1 LLLELPTWLSQNI
14 LAPPGLVDEEPE
26 NKKTALAAGNL
37 PLNSQVKM
45 MGQGLWDRLWVAN
58 WILEPTTWLSQN
70 ILGPPRLVMEVPENK
85 KTALV
90 AGILPPNSQVE
101 KKGQELNH

>member
-1 LLLELPTWLSQNI
+1 LEYTQVQFFLHTKSD
-14 LAPPGLVDEEPE
+14 LV
-26 NKKTALAAGNL
+26 
-37 PLNSQVKM
+37 
-45 MGQGLWDRLWVAN
+45 GQGLRDRLWVAN
-58 WILEPTTWLSQN
+58 WILEPTTWLSQS